1 MQEIKSCILVLSSYS
16 HVLSFSSQDLLLI
29 TAGIQA
35 RLLPDILSNL
45 VWPFLS
51 SPTNEL
57 TQHSTPY
64 PEGFEHSLADVI
76 FKK

>member
-1 MQEIKSCILVLSSYS
+1 MQEIKACILVLSSYS

-35 RLLPDILSNL
+35 RLSPNILSYL

-51 SPTNEL
+51 SPTNEP
-57 TQHSTPY
+57 TQHSSPY
-64 PEGFEHSLADVI
+64 PEGLEHSLADVI